1 MSCGLSESENAPLR
15 DWRNWML
22 ERAEDAADRGL
33 PLEEALQAVREG
45 YSSIEA
51 DRLARE
57 DP

>member
-1 MSCGLSESENAPLR
+1 VNDAYGRTPE
-15 DWRNWML
+15 DWASWL
-22 ERAEDAADRGL
+22 YERAEDAAPGGL
-33 PLEEALQAVREG
+33 PLERALQAVRDG